1 MKSRIALLL
10 LGGGFLLSAC
20 AQLPRPAP
28 PWASPSARTGVSP
41 QPPSRG
47 VSSEIELGQAEEEKR
62 KPDLHRGHGQFVKS
76 PDSVRRPPSQR
87 GEYTLNFEEADL
99 HEVVKVILGDL
110 LHENY
115 VIDPAVA
122 GTATIQ
128 SSHPLSREDLI
139 PTLESLLKIND
150 AVLVESGG
158 LFKIIPAENAFRESL
173 PPSVGQRPDRLP
185 LGFRTQVLPLRYIGV
200 DEVQKLL
207 EPFLTEVLIQ
217 ADKRRNLLILAGP
230 QRLLDNMIETIEVF
244 DVDWLKGMSLGLIPL
259 EYVDAKTVVSELE
272 EVFGGKDEST
282 LGGMARFI
290 PIERLNSVLIVT
302 SQAKYLD
309 EISGWMER
317 LDRSDGKAGQR
328 LYVYYVQNGKA
339 SDLAATLNGVF
350 GTGPGQGAFPG
361 AEVAPGLEPAT
372 IESEEPQE
380 GQRRGTAAEQQPA
393 SASELTLP
401 SGSTVRIIPDVVNN
415 ALVVFSSAADYQ
427 MIESAL
433 KKLDIIPL
441 QVLIEATIY
450 EVTLADDLRF
460 GVEWFFRKTV
470 GGCGRA
476 SGTLDFTDI
485 ASTLGPPLGLAASS
499 GFSYLISSAGQV
511 RAVLNMLA
519 SQSKANVLSAPAL
532 MVLDNQTATITVA
545 DEVPVPTSQRV
556 PVQVAGTIAD
566 TINEIQF
573 KDAGVILEVTPRVNA
588 SGLVTLEISQE
599 VSQAITTT
607 TSTINAPSFRKRQ
620 VESTVAVDSGNTI
633 VLGGLIQDTR
643 SDTDSGVPV
652 LYKIPVIG
660 KLFGNFTNEF
670 DRTEILVLITP
681 RAVRNEEESLRVT
694 EEFKRKLQ
702 QLAPPRAVR

>member
-1 MKSRIALLL
+1 MKSRTALLL
-10 LGGGFLLSAC
+10 FGATFLLCAC
-20 AQLPRPAP
+20 AKLPRQAP
-28 PWASPSARTGVSP
+28 PWAPPSPTMVSP
-41 QPPSRG
+41 QPLSRG
-47 VSSEIELGQAEEEKR
+47 VSSEIELGQPEEEKR
-62 KPDLHRGHGQFVKS
+62 KPDLHRGHGRFVKS
-76 PDSVRRPPSQR
+76 PDSVRRPPSRQ
-87 GEYTLNFEEADL
+87 GEYTLNFEDADL

-110 LHENY
+110 LQENY
-115 VIDPAVA
+115 VIDPAVT
-122 GTATIQ
+122 GTVNIQ

-139 PTLESLLKIND
+139 PILESLLKIND

-173 PPSVGQRPDRLP
+173 PPSVGQRPGGSP
-185 LGFRTQVLPLRYIGV
+185 LGFRTQVVPLRYIGV

-259 EYVDAKTVVSELE
+259 EYADAKTVVTELDA
-272 EVFGGKDEST
+272 VFGGEDEST

-309 EISGWMER
+309 EISGWMGR

-328 LYVYYVQNGKA
+328 LHVYYVQNGKA

-350 GTGPGQGAFPG
+350 GTGPSQGAFPG

-380 GQRRGTAAEQQPA
+380 EGQRRGAAEQQPV

-441 QVLIEATIY
+441 QVLIEASII
-450 EVTLADDLRF
+450 EVTLTDNLRY
-460 GVEWFFRKTV
+460 GVEWFFRNKIGGEAV
-470 GGCGRA
+470 GTGF
-476 SGTLDFTDI
+476 LD
-485 ASTLGPPLGLAASS
+485 LGPAAGLGAVFP
-499 GFSYLISSAGQV
+499 GFSYLITTGSEV
-511 RAVLNMLA
+511 RAALNMLEEETDL
-519 SQSKANVLSAPAL
+519 KVLSSPSL
-532 MVLDNQTATITVA
+532 MVLDNNTASINVG
-545 DEVPVPTSQRV
+545 DQVPVRTGLQQAVTDVTAPLLSSGIEYR
-556 PVQVAGTIAD
+556 D
-566 TINEIQF
+566 T
-573 KDAGVILEVTPRVNA
+573 GVILEVTPRVNA
-588 SGLVTLEISQE
+588 SGLVSMDLSQE
-599 VSQAITTT
+599 VTDLGPVDPNLGPT
-607 TSTINAPSFRKRQ
+607 FFKRE
-620 VESTVAVDSGNTI
+620 VKSAVAVQSGDTI
-633 VLGGLIQDTR
+633 VLGGLIDE
-643 SDTDSGVPV
+643 SDRKTNSGIPG
-652 LYKIPVIG
+652 LSRLPVIG
-660 KLFGNFTNEF
+660 GLFGTRTNNVTRQEL
-670 DRTEILVLITP
+670 LVVITP
-681 RAVRNEEESLRVT
+681 RAVRNQQESLRVT
-694 EEFKRKLQ
+694 EEFKRKLERIV
-702 QLAPPRAVR
+702 PPRADLPTYPTPGR

>member
-10 LGGGFLLSAC
+10 FGAALLLSGC
-20 AQLPRPAP
+20 AKLSRPAP
-28 PWASPSARTGVSP
+28 PWASPSAGTMVSP
-41 QPPSRG
+41 RPPSRG
-47 VSSEIELGQAEEEKR
+47 VSSEVELGQPEEEQR
-62 KPDLHRGHGQFVKS
+62 KPDLQRGHGQFVKS
-76 PDSVRRPPSQR
+76 PRAARRPPSRQ
-87 GEYTLNFEEADL
+87 GEYTLNFEDADL

-110 LHENY
+110 LRENY

-122 GTATIQ
+122 GTVNIQ

-139 PTLESLLKIND
+139 PILESLLKINA

-158 LFKIIPAENAFRESL
+158 LFKVIPAENAFRESL

-230 QRLLDNMIETIEVF
+230 QRLLDNMIETIGLF

-309 EISGWMER
+309 EISDWLGR
-317 LDRSDGKAGQR
+317 LDHSDGKAGQR

-350 GTGPGQGAFPG
+350 GTGEGQGAFPG

-380 GQRRGTAAEQQPA
+380 EGQRRRGAAEQQPA

-401 SGSTVRIIPDVVNN
+401 SGSTVRIIADVVNN

-433 KKLDIIPL
+433 KKLDIVPL
-441 QVLIEATIY
+441 QVLIEASII
-450 EVTLADDLRF
+450 EVTLSDNLRY
-460 GVEWFFRKTV
+460 GVEWFFRNKIGGDAV
-470 GGCGRA
+470 G
-476 SGTLDFTDI
+476 SGFLDL
-485 ASTLGPPLGLAASS
+485 APVGLGSVP
-499 GFSYLISSAGQV
+499 GFSYLITTGPDV
-511 RAVLNMLA
+511 RAALNMLEEETDL
-519 SQSKANVLSAPAL
+519 KVLSSPSL
-532 MVLDNQTATITVA
+532 MVLDNNTASINVG
-545 DEVPVPTSQRV
+545 DQVPVRTGLQQAATDSAPLLSTGVEYR
-556 PVQVAGTIAD
+556 D
-566 TINEIQF
+566 T
-573 KDAGVILEVTPRVNA
+573 GVILEVTPRVNA
-588 SGLVTLEISQE
+588 SGLVSMDLSQE
-599 VSQAITTT
+599 VTDVGPTTDET
-607 TSTINAPSFRKRQ
+607 LGPTFFKREVKSTI
-620 VESTVAVDSGNTI
+620 AVQSGDTI
-633 VLGGLIQDTR
+633 VLGGLIDENARKTN
-643 SDTDSGVPV
+643 SG
-652 LYKIPVIG
+652 IPGFFRLPIIG
-660 KLFGNFTNEF
+660 PLFGT
-670 DRTEILVLITP
+670 RTDNVTRQELLVVITP
-681 RAVRNEEESLRVT
+681 RAVRNQQESLRVT
-694 EEFKRKLQ
+694 EEFRRSLQ